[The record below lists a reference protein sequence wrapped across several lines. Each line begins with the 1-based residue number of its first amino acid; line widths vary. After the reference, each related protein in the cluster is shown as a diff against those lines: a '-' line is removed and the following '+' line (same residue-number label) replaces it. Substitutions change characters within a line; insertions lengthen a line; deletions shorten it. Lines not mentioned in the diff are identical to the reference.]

1 MDLSIFNGICIQSHI
16 NMITL
21 KNYIHN
27 ILINED
33 KKDKKVI
40 ERGDIKFTI
49 WKKPDQKVTWLNNN
63 EDYLKIEYKLE
74 NKKKDVY
81 IDFLLGYK
89 DGSWKLWIGK
99 IGATSYTD
107 DPWCSFDTKDF
118 AEAIGKALDKVEEF
132 VEDVYENPDN
142 WVQFYKNV

>member
-1 MDLSIFNGICIQSHI
+1 
-16 NMITL
+16 MITL

-49 WKKPDQKVTWLNNN
+49 WKKPDQKVTWLDNN

-118 AEAIGKALDKVEEF
+118 AEAKRKERLFFFKKF
-132 VEDVYENPDN
+132 L
-142 WVQFYKNV
+142 

>member
-1 MDLSIFNGICIQSHI
+1 
-16 NMITL
+16 MITL
-21 KNYIHN
+21 KSYIQES
-27 ILINED
+27 LSINED

-49 WKKPDQKVTWLNNN
+49 WKKPDKKVSWLDDNS
-63 EDYLKIEYKLE
+63 DYMKIEYK
-74 NKKKDVY
+74 KKNVF

-99 IGATSYTD
+99 IGATSYAD

-132 VEDVYENPDN
+132 VKDVYDNPDN
-142 WVQFYKNV
+142 WVQFYKEV

>member
-1 MDLSIFNGICIQSHI
+1 MYSISN

-49 WKKPDQKVTWLNNN
+49 WKKPDQKVTWLNDND
-63 EDYLKIEYKLE
+63 DYLNIEYKLE

-99 IGATSYTD
+99 IGATSYND

-132 VEDVYENPDN
+132 VEDVYNNPDN
-142 WVQFYKNV
+142 WVQFYKSV